1 MKPDLANLRSCDH
14 MGICLMRTPPC
25 REECQQGQAREML
38 PHIDQ
43 DAADP
48 LLRAEGCMRMVWMAV
63 CCVIGVLVMCGVLTV
78 LWRHD
83 TALRAALVSARDA
96 LVAMYWASLASI
108 Y

>member
-1 MKPDLANLRSCDH
+1 MSASQHRYSCAALGVCQDR
-14 MGICLMRTPPC
+14 LPPC
-25 REECQQGQAREML
+25 RQECTAGQSREML
-38 PHIDQ
+38 PRIDL

-48 LLRAEGCMRMVWMAV
+48 VLRAEGCMRMVWMAA

-83 TALRAALVSARDA
+83 AALRAALVSTRDA
-96 LVAMYWASLASI
+96 LVAMYWASLASM